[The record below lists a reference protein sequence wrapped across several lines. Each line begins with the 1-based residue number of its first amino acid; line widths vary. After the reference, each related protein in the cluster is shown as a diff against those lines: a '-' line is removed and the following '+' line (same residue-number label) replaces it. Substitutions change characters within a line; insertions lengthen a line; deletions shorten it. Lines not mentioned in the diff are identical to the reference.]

1 MRFMN
6 TLTKLNNNIPEWI
19 KTHINL
25 FDSFEHV
32 YVFGSILNSN
42 ISHNDIDLLL
52 IYAKYSIQIRN
63 DLRVISDK
71 LERASGLPVD
81 LTALSVEE
89 ENNTAFLEKI
99 KPRYLKL
106 K

>member
-1 MRFMN
+1 MHFMN
-6 TLTKLNNNIPEWI
+6 TLTKLNNNITEWI
-19 KTHINL
+19 KTHMNL

-32 YVFGSILNSN
+32 YVFGSILNST
-42 ISHNDIDLLL
+42 IPYNDIDLLL
-52 IYAKYSIQIRN
+52 IYTKYSIQIRN
-63 DLRVISDK
+63 ALRIISDK
-71 LERASGLPVD
+71 LEKESGLPID
-81 LTALSVEE
+81 LTALSAEE